1 MAKEASA
8 ATTVMSVISLV
19 FGIIG
24 LLASFIPW
32 FGTFAIWLAL
42 PSSVLGGMDTYLA
55 YSKAES
61 NVFPLIALTISTIG
75 LVISGTQIVALNGAT
90 HSIQQGLQQ
99 GLQQGR

>member
-24 LLASFIPW
+24 LLASFIPCL
-32 FGTFAIWLAL
+32 GTFAIWLAL
-42 PSSVLGGMDTYLA
+42 PSSVLAGIATYLA

-61 NVFPLIALTISTIG
+61 KVFPLVALTISCIG

-90 HSIQQGLQQ
+90 HSIQDGLQQ
-99 GLQQGR
+99 GLQQRR